1 MTNLGT
7 GQGPVGPLQTAPGP
21 RHASLVAPH
30 PQAPCTCWCR
40 PVASRETPATRS
52 RRPGT
57 RKTLLS
63 STIAQSQ
70 VRPHWQAWGAGRSFI
85 GTRP

>member
-1 MTNLGT
+1 MSNLGRDPW
-7 GQGPVGPLQTAPGP
+7 GRCRQLPAPH

-30 PQAPCTCWCR
+30 PQAPCTCRHR

-63 STIAQSQ
+63 STIAHSQ
-70 VRPHWQAWGAGRSFI
+70 VRPHWQAWGAGRSFT